1 MHHQPIGIEVMH
13 LFAHRRRLKDRV
25 RPPQPGQP
33 GAFRSGDPAG
43 QPGGG
48 QRIAQRG
55 VGVQRRHVH
64 AGQRRRQ
71 RGSGEVLKHDPIV
84 QVFDDN

>member
-13 LFAHRRRLKDRV
+13 LFAHRRWLKERIC
-25 RPPQPGQP
+25 PPQPGQP

-43 QPGGG
+43 KPGGG

-55 VGVQRRHVH
+55 VGVQRRHVY
-64 AGQRRRQ
+64 AGQCRR
-71 RGSGEVLKHDPIV
+71 
-84 QVFDDN
+84 